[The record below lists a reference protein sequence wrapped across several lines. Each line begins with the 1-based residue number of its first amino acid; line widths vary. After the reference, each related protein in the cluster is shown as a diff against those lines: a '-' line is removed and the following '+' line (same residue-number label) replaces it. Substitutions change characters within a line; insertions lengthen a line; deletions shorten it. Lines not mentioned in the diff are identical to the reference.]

1 MGKCKIDFMQKILI
15 TGAAGFI
22 GYHLSRS
29 LLEDGIIVFGVD
41 NLNDYYD
48 TDLKEQRLKRLKS
61 FRNFTFKKIDLIDEK
76 KLNNAFLNFNPSIV
90 IHLAAQA
97 GVRYSIEN
105 PRAYLDSNLIGFHN
119 IVEQC
124 RRCKIEKLIYAS
136 SSSIYGL
143 NEKIP
148 FSVNDKTDYPVSLY
162 GATKKSNELVAH
174 AYSHLYGLKTI
185 GLRFFTVYGP
195 WGRPDMAYFSFT
207 KKIIEGRKIEVFNH
221 GNMQRDF
228 TYIDDIVDGIRN
240 TIEKDFNFEIFNL
253 GNSKSENLMT
263 MIRIIEKELNIKANI
278 VFKDMQA
285 GDVFKTYADIKKSSK
300 MLEFKPKVS
309 LQIGLKRTIDW
320 YKSFIGLK

>member
-1 MGKCKIDFMQKILI
+1 M
-15 TGAAGFI
+15 
-22 GYHLSRS
+22 
-29 LLEDGIIVFGVD
+29 
-41 NLNDYYD
+41 
-48 TDLKEQRLKRLKS
+48 
-61 FRNFTFKKIDLIDEK
+61 
-76 KLNNAFLNFNPSIV
+76 
-90 IHLAAQA
+90 
-97 GVRYSIEN
+97 
-105 PRAYLDSNLIGFHN
+105 IGFHN
-119 IVEQC
+119 VIDQC
-124 RRCKIEKLIYAS
+124 RRCKINKLIYAS

-174 AYSHLYGLKTI
+174 AYSHLYGVKTI

-240 TIEKDFNFEIFNL
+240 TIDKDFNFEIFNL
-253 GNSKSENLMT
+253 GNSKSEDLMT
-263 MIRIIEKELNIKANI
+263 MIRIIEKELNINAKI

-309 LQIGLKRTIDW
+309 LQVGLKRTIDW

>member
-1 MGKCKIDFMQKILI
+1 MQKILI

-29 LLEDGIIVFGVD
+29 LLKDGALILGID
-41 NLNDYYD
+41 NLNNYYD

-76 KLNNAFLNFNPSIV
+76 KLNNVFLNFNPSIV

-119 IVEQC
+119 VIEQC
-124 RRCKIEKLIYAS
+124 RRCKINKLIYAS

-174 AYSHLYGLKTI
+174 AYSHLYGVKTI

-240 TIEKDFNFEIFNL
+240 TIDKDFNFEIFNL
-253 GNSKSENLMT
+253 GNSKSEDLMT

-278 VFKDMQA
+278 VFKNMQA
-285 GDVFKTYADIKKSSK
+285 GDVFKTYADIKKSIK

-309 LQIGLKRTIDW
+309 LQIGLKKTIDW
-320 YKSFIGLK
+320 YKSFIVFK

>member
-1 MGKCKIDFMQKILI
+1 MQKILI

-29 LLEDGIIVFGVD
+29 LLEDGITVFGVD
-41 NLNDYYD
+41 NLNNYYD
-48 TDLKEQRLKRLKS
+48 TDLKKQRLKRLKS
-61 FRNFTFKKIDLIDEK
+61 FRNFIFKKIDLIDEK

-119 IVEQC
+119 IIEQC
-124 RRCKIEKLIYAS
+124 RKYKINKLIYAS

-143 NEKIP
+143 NKKIP
-148 FSVNDKTDYPVSLY
+148 FSVNDKTDFPVSLY

-195 WGRPDMAYFSFT
+195 WGRPDMAYFSFA
-207 KKIIEGRKIEVFNH
+207 KKIIEGKKIEVFNH

-228 TYIDDIVDGIRN
+228 TYIDDIIDGIRN
-240 TIEKDFNFEIFNL
+240 TIEKDFTYEIFNL
-253 GNSKSENLMT
+253 GNSKSEDLMT

-285 GDVFKTYADIKKSSK
+285 GDVFKTYADIKKSNK
-300 MLEFKPKVS
+300 MLKFKPKVS

-320 YKSFIGLK
+320 YKSFIGFK

>member
-1 MGKCKIDFMQKILI
+1 MQKILI

-29 LLEDGIIVFGVD
+29 LLKDGAIILGID
-41 NLNDYYD
+41 NLNNYYD
-48 TDLKEQRLKRLKS
+48 TGLKEQRLKRLKG
-61 FRNFTFKKIDLIDEK
+61 FKNFTFKKIDLIDEK
-76 KLNNAFLNFNPSIV
+76 KLNNVFLNFNPSIV

-119 IVEQC
+119 LIEQC
-124 RRCKIEKLIYAS
+124 RRCKINKLIYAS

-174 AYSHLYGLKTI
+174 AYSHLYGVKTI

-240 TIEKDFNFEIFNL
+240 TIDKDFNFEIFNL
-253 GNSKSENLMT
+253 GNSKSEDLMT
-263 MIRIIEKELNIKANI
+263 MIRIIEKELNINAKI

-309 LQIGLKRTIDW
+309 LQVGLKRTIDW

>member
-1 MGKCKIDFMQKILI
+1 MSKIFI

-29 LLEDGIIVFGVD
+29 LLKDGAIILGID
-41 NLNDYYD
+41 NLNNYYD
-48 TDLKEQRLKRLKS
+48 TGLKEQRLKRLKG
-61 FRNFTFKKIDLIDEK
+61 FKNFTFKKIDLIDEK
-76 KLNNAFLNFNPSIV
+76 KLNNVFLNFNPSIV

-119 IVEQC
+119 VIEQC
-124 RRCKIEKLIYAS
+124 RRSKINKLIYAS

-174 AYSHLYGLKTI
+174 AYSHLYGVKTI

-253 GNSKSENLMT
+253 GNSKSEDLMT
-263 MIRIIEKELNIKANI
+263 MIRIIEKELNINAKI

-309 LQIGLKRTIDW
+309 LQVGLKRTIDW

>member
-1 MGKCKIDFMQKILI
+1 MQKILI

-29 LLEDGIIVFGVD
+29 LLKDVAIILGID
-41 NLNDYYD
+41 NLNNYYD
-48 TDLKEQRLKRLKS
+48 TGLKEQRLKRLKG
-61 FRNFTFKKIDLIDEK
+61 FKNFTFKKIDLIDEK
-76 KLNNAFLNFNPSIV
+76 KLNNVFLNLNPSIV

-119 IVEQC
+119 VIEQC
-124 RRCKIEKLIYAS
+124 RRCKINKLIYAS

-174 AYSHLYGLKTI
+174 AYSHLYGVKTI

-240 TIEKDFNFEIFNL
+240 TIDKDFNFEIFNL
-253 GNSKSENLMT
+253 GNSKSEDLMT
-263 MIRIIEKELNIKANI
+263 MIRIIEKELNINAKI

-309 LQIGLKRTIDW
+309 LQVGLKRTIDW

>member
-1 MGKCKIDFMQKILI
+1 MQKILI

-29 LLEDGIIVFGVD
+29 LLKDGAIILGID
-41 NLNDYYD
+41 NLNNYYD
-48 TDLKEQRLKRLKS
+48 TSLKEQRLKRLKV
-61 FRNFTFKKIDLIDEK
+61 FKNFTFKKIDLIDEK
-76 KLNNAFLNFNPSIV
+76 KLNNVFLNFNPSIV

-119 IVEQC
+119 VIEQC
-124 RRCKIEKLIYAS
+124 RRCKINKLIYAS

-174 AYSHLYGLKTI
+174 AYSHLYGVKTI

-240 TIEKDFNFEIFNL
+240 AIEKDFNFEIFNL

>member
-1 MGKCKIDFMQKILI
+1 MQKILI

-29 LLEDGIIVFGVD
+29 LLKDGAIILGID
-41 NLNDYYD
+41 NLNNYYD
-48 TDLKEQRLKRLKS
+48 TGLKEQRLKRLKG
-61 FRNFTFKKIDLIDEK
+61 FKNFTFKKIDLIDEK
-76 KLNNAFLNFNPSIV
+76 KLNNVFLNFNPSIV

-119 IVEQC
+119 VIDQC
-124 RRCKIEKLIYAS
+124 RRCKINKLIYAS

-174 AYSHLYGLKTI
+174 AYSHLYGVKTI

-240 TIEKDFNFEIFNL
+240 TIDKDFNFEIFNL
-253 GNSKSENLMT
+253 GNSKSEDLMT
-263 MIRIIEKELNIKANI
+263 MIRIIEKELNINAKI

-309 LQIGLKRTIDW
+309 LQVGLKRTIDW

>member
-1 MGKCKIDFMQKILI
+1 MQKILI

-29 LLEDGIIVFGVD
+29 LLEDGNIVFGVD
-41 NLNDYYD
+41 NLNNYYD

-207 KKIIEGRKIEVFNH
+207 KKIIAGRKIEVFNH

-240 TIEKDFNFEIFNL
+240 SIEKDFNFEIFNL

>member
-1 MGKCKIDFMQKILI
+1 MQKILI

-29 LLEDGIIVFGVD
+29 LLKDGAIILGID
-41 NLNDYYD
+41 NLNNYYD
-48 TDLKEQRLKRLKS
+48 TGLKEQRLKRLKG
-61 FRNFTFKKIDLIDEK
+61 FKNFTFKKIDLIDEK
-76 KLNNAFLNFNPSIV
+76 KINNVFLNFNPSIV

-119 IVEQC
+119 VIEQC
-124 RRCKIEKLIYAS
+124 RRYKINKLIYAS

-174 AYSHLYGLKTI
+174 AYSHLYGVKTI

-240 TIEKDFNFEIFNL
+240 TIDKDFNFEIFNL
-253 GNSKSENLMT
+253 GNSKSEDLMT
-263 MIRIIEKELNIKANI
+263 MIRIIEKELNINAKI

-309 LQIGLKRTIDW
+309 LQVGLKRTIDW

>member
-1 MGKCKIDFMQKILI
+1 MQKILI

-41 NLNDYYD
+41 NLNNYYD
-48 TDLKEQRLKRLKS
+48 PDLKKQRLKRLKS
-61 FRNFTFKKIDLIDEK
+61 FKNFNFKKIDLIDEK

-119 IVEQC
+119 VIEQC
-124 RRCKIEKLIYAS
+124 RRSKINKLIYAS

-174 AYSHLYGLKTI
+174 AYSHLYGVKTI

-240 TIEKDFNFEIFNL
+240 TIDKDFNFEIFNL
-253 GNSKSENLMT
+253 GNSKSEDLMT
-263 MIRIIEKELNIKANI
+263 MIRIIENELNINAKI

-320 YKSFIGLK
+320 YKNFIGLK

>member
-1 MGKCKIDFMQKILI
+1 MQKILI

-29 LLEDGIIVFGVD
+29 LLKDGAIILGID
-41 NLNDYYD
+41 NLNNYYD
-48 TDLKEQRLKRLKS
+48 TGLKEQRLKRLKG
-61 FRNFTFKKIDLIDEK
+61 FKNFTFKKIDLIDEK
-76 KLNNAFLNFNPSIV
+76 KLNNVFLNFNPSTV
-90 IHLAAQA
+90 IHFAAQA

-119 IVEQC
+119 VIEQC
-124 RRCKIEKLIYAS
+124 RRCKINKLIYAS

-174 AYSHLYGLKTI
+174 AYSHLYGVKTI

-240 TIEKDFNFEIFNL
+240 TIDKDFNFEIFNL
-253 GNSKSENLMT
+253 GNSKSEDLMT
-263 MIRIIEKELNIKANI
+263 MIRIIEKELNINAKI

-309 LQIGLKRTIDW
+309 LQVGLKRTIDW

>member
-1 MGKCKIDFMQKILI
+1 MQKILI

-29 LLEDGIIVFGVD
+29 LLKDGAIILGID
-41 NLNDYYD
+41 NLNNYYD
-48 TDLKEQRLKRLKS
+48 TGLKEQRLKRLKG
-61 FRNFTFKKIDLIDEK
+61 FKNFTFKKIDLIDEK
-76 KLNNAFLNFNPSIV
+76 KLNNVFLNFNPSAI

-119 IVEQC
+119 VIEQC
-124 RRCKIEKLIYAS
+124 RRCKINKLIYAS

-174 AYSHLYGLKTI
+174 AYSHLYGVKTI

-240 TIEKDFNFEIFNL
+240 TIDKDFNFEIFNL
-253 GNSKSENLMT
+253 GNSKSEDLMT
-263 MIRIIEKELNIKANI
+263 MIRIIEKELNINAKI

-309 LQIGLKRTIDW
+309 LQVGLKRTIDW
-320 YKSFIGLK
+320 YKSFIGL

>member
-1 MGKCKIDFMQKILI
+1 MQKILI

-29 LLEDGIIVFGVD
+29 LLKDGAIILGID
-41 NLNDYYD
+41 NLNNYYD
-48 TDLKEQRLKRLKS
+48 TGLKEQRLKRLKG
-61 FRNFTFKKIDLIDEK
+61 FKNFTFKKIDLIDEK
-76 KLNNAFLNFNPSIV
+76 KLNNVFLNFNPSIV
-90 IHLAAQA
+90 IHFAAQA

-119 IVEQC
+119 VIEQC
-124 RRCKIEKLIYAS
+124 RRCKTEKLIYAS

-174 AYSHLYGLKTI
+174 AYSHLYGVKTI

-240 TIEKDFNFEIFNL
+240 TIDKDFNFEIFNL
-253 GNSKSENLMT
+253 GNSKSEDLMT
-263 MIRIIEKELNIKANI
+263 MIRIIEKELNINAKI

-300 MLEFKPKVS
+300 MLKFKPKVS
-309 LQIGLKRTIDW
+309 LQVGLKRTIDW

>member
-1 MGKCKIDFMQKILI
+1 MQKILI

-41 NLNDYYD
+41 NLNNFYD
-48 TDLKEQRLKRLKS
+48 KDLKEQRLKRLKS

-76 KLNNAFLNFNPSIV
+76 KLKNALLNFNPSIV

-119 IVEQC
+119 VIEQC
-124 RRCKIEKLIYAS
+124 RRCKINKLIYAS

-174 AYSHLYGLKTI
+174 AYSHLYGVKTI

-240 TIEKDFNFEIFNL
+240 TIDKDFNFEIFNL
-253 GNSKSENLMT
+253 GNSKSEDLMT
-263 MIRIIEKELNIKANI
+263 MIRIIEKELNINAKI

-300 MLEFKPKVS
+300 MLDFKPKVS
-309 LQIGLKRTIDW
+309 LQVGLKRTIDW

>member
-1 MGKCKIDFMQKILI
+1 MQKILI

-29 LLEDGIIVFGVD
+29 LLKDGAIILGID
-41 NLNDYYD
+41 NLNNYYD
-48 TDLKEQRLKRLKS
+48 PGLKEQRLKRLKG
-61 FRNFTFKKIDLIDEK
+61 FKNFTFRKIDLIDEK
-76 KLNNAFLNFNPSIV
+76 KLNNVFLNFNPSIV

-119 IVEQC
+119 IIEQC
-124 RRCKIEKLIYAS
+124 RRCKINKLIYAS

-174 AYSHLYGLKTI
+174 AYSHLYGVKTI

-240 TIEKDFNFEIFNL
+240 AIEKDFNFEIFNL
-253 GNSKSENLMT
+253 GNSKSEDLMT
-263 MIRIIEKELNIKANI
+263 MIRIIEKELNINAKI

-300 MLEFKPKVS
+300 MLDFKPKVS
-309 LQIGLKRTIDW
+309 LQVGLKRTIDW

>member
-1 MGKCKIDFMQKILI
+1 MQKILI

-41 NLNDYYD
+41 SLNNFYD
-48 TDLKEQRLKRLKS
+48 TNLKEQRLKRLKS

-76 KLNNAFLNFNPSIV
+76 KLNNALLNFNPSVV

-119 IVEQC
+119 IIEQC
-124 RRCKIEKLIYAS
+124 RRCEINKLIYAS

-253 GNSKSENLMT
+253 GNSKSEDLMT
-263 MIRIIEKELNIKANI
+263 MIRIIEEELNIKANI

-285 GDVFKTYADIKKSSK
+285 GDVFKTYADITKSSK

-320 YKSFIGLK
+320 YKSFTGLK

>member
-1 MGKCKIDFMQKILI
+1 MQKILI

-22 GYHLSRS
+22 GYHLSKS

-41 NLNDYYD
+41 NLNNYYD
-48 TDLKEQRLKRLKS
+48 TDLKDQRLKRLKS
-61 FRNFTFKKIDLIDEK
+61 FRNFSFKKIDLIDEK
-76 KLNNAFLNFNPSIV
+76 ELKNAFLKFNPSIV

-119 IVEQC
+119 VIDQC
-124 RRCKIEKLIYAS
+124 RRCKINKLIYAS

-174 AYSHLYGLKTI
+174 AYSHLYGVKTI

-253 GNSKSENLMT
+253 GNSKSEDLMT

-278 VFKDMQA
+278 VFKEMQA
-285 GDVFKTYADIKKSSK
+285 GDVFKTYADIKKSIK

-309 LQIGLKRTIDW
+309 LQIGLKKTIDW
-320 YKSFIGLK
+320 YKSFIRFK

>member
-1 MGKCKIDFMQKILI
+1 MQKILI
-15 TGAAGFI
+15 TGTARFI

-41 NLNDYYD
+41 NLNNYYD

-207 KKIIEGRKIEVFNH
+207 KKIIAGRKIEVFNH

-253 GNSKSENLMT
+253 GNSKSEDLMT
-263 MIRIIEKELNIKANI
+263 MIRIIEKELNIKANL

-285 GDVFKTYADIKKSSK
+285 GDVFKTYADIKKSIK

-320 YKSFIGLK
+320 YKSFIGFK

>member
-1 MGKCKIDFMQKILI
+1 MQKILI

-29 LLEDGIIVFGVD
+29 LLEDGNIVFGVD
-41 NLNDYYD
+41 NLNNYYD

-76 KLNNAFLNFNPSIV
+76 KLNNAFLDFNPSIV

>member
-1 MGKCKIDFMQKILI
+1 MQKILI

-41 NLNDYYD
+41 NLNNYYD
-48 TDLKEQRLKRLKS
+48 PDLKKQRLKRLKS
-61 FRNFTFKKIDLIDEK
+61 FKNFIFKKIDIINEK

-105 PRAYLDSNLIGFHN
+105 PRSYLNSNLIGFHN
-119 IVEQC
+119 IIEQC
-124 RRCKIEKLIYAS
+124 KKCKIDKLIYAS

-143 NEKIP
+143 NEKTP

-174 AYSHLYGLKTI
+174 TYSHLYGLKTI

-207 KKIIEGRKIEVFNH
+207 KKIIEGKKIEVFNH

-253 GNSKSENLMT
+253 GNSKCEDLMT
-263 MIRIIEKELNIKANI
+263 MIRIIEKELKIKAKI
-278 VFKDMQA
+278 VFRDMQP
-285 GDVFKTYADIKKSSK
+285 GDVTKTHAEIEKSTK
-300 MLEFKPKVS
+300 MLGFKPKVS

-320 YKSFIGLK
+320 YKSFLE

>member
-1 MGKCKIDFMQKILI
+1 MQKILI

-29 LLEDGIIVFGVD
+29 LLKDGAIILGID
-41 NLNDYYD
+41 NLNNYYD
-48 TDLKEQRLKRLKS
+48 TGLKEQRLKRLKG
-61 FRNFTFKKIDLIDEK
+61 FKNFTFKKIDLIDEK
-76 KLNNAFLNFNPSIV
+76 KINNAFLNFNPSIV

-105 PRAYLDSNLIGFHN
+105 PKAYLDSNLIGFHN
-119 IVEQC
+119 VIEQC
-124 RRCKIEKLIYAS
+124 RCCKINKLIYAS

-148 FSVNDKTDYPVSLY
+148 FSVNDQTDYPVSLY

-174 AYSHLYGLKTI
+174 AYSHLYGVKTI

-240 TIEKDFNFEIFNL
+240 TIDKDFNFEIFNL
-253 GNSKSENLMT
+253 GNSKSEDLMT
-263 MIRIIEKELNIKANI
+263 MIRIIEKELNINAKI

-309 LQIGLKRTIDW
+309 LQVGLKKTIDW

>member
-1 MGKCKIDFMQKILI
+1 MSKILI

-29 LLEDGIIVFGVD
+29 LLKDGAIILGID
-41 NLNDYYD
+41 NLNNYYD
-48 TDLKEQRLKRLKS
+48 TGLKEQRLKRLKG
-61 FRNFTFKKIDLIDEK
+61 FKNFTFKKIDLIDEK
-76 KLNNAFLNFNPSIV
+76 KINNVFLNFNPSIV

-119 IVEQC
+119 IIEQC
-124 RRCKIEKLIYAS
+124 RRCKINKLIYAS

-240 TIEKDFNFEIFNL
+240 TIDKDFNFEIFNL
-253 GNSKSENLMT
+253 GNSKSEDLMT
-263 MIRIIEKELNIKANI
+263 MIRIIEKELNINAKI

-300 MLEFKPKVS
+300 MLDFKPKVS
-309 LQIGLKRTIDW
+309 LQVGLKRTIDW

>member
-1 MGKCKIDFMQKILI
+1 MSKILI

-29 LLEDGIIVFGVD
+29 LLKDGAIILGID
-41 NLNDYYD
+41 NLNNYYD
-48 TDLKEQRLKRLKS
+48 TGLKEQRLKRLKG
-61 FRNFTFKKIDLIDEK
+61 FKNFTFKKIDLIDEK
-76 KLNNAFLNFNPSIV
+76 KLNNVFLNFNPSIA

-119 IVEQC
+119 IIEQC
-124 RRCKIEKLIYAS
+124 RKCKINKLIYAS

-143 NEKIP
+143 NKKIP

-174 AYSHLYGLKTI
+174 AYSHLYGVKTI

-240 TIEKDFNFEIFNL
+240 TIDKDFNFEIFNL
-253 GNSKSENLMT
+253 GNSKSEDLMT
-263 MIRIIEKELNIKANI
+263 MIRIIEKELNINAKI

-309 LQIGLKRTIDW
+309 LQVGLKRTIDW

>member
-1 MGKCKIDFMQKILI
+1 MLKILI

-29 LLEDGIIVFGVD
+29 LLEDGIMVFGVD
-41 NLNDYYD
+41 SLNNYYD
-48 TDLKEQRLKRLKS
+48 EKLKEQRLKRLKG
-61 FRNFTFKKIDLIDEK
+61 FKNFTFKKIDLIDEK
-76 KLNNAFLNFNPSIV
+76 KLNNVFLNFNPSIV

-119 IVEQC
+119 VIEQC
-124 RRCKIEKLIYAS
+124 RRCKINKLIYAS

-174 AYSHLYGLKTI
+174 AYSHLYGVKTI

-240 TIEKDFNFEIFNL
+240 TIDKDFNFEIFNL
-253 GNSKSENLMT
+253 GNSKSEDLMT
-263 MIRIIEKELNIKANI
+263 MIRIIEKELNINAKI

-309 LQIGLKRTIDW
+309 LQVGLKRTIDW

>member
-1 MGKCKIDFMQKILI
+1 MQKILI

-29 LLEDGIIVFGVD
+29 LLKDGAIILGID
-41 NLNDYYD
+41 NLNNYYD
-48 TDLKEQRLKRLKS
+48 TGLKEQRLKRLKG
-61 FRNFTFKKIDLIDEK
+61 FKNFTFKKIDLIDEK
-76 KLNNAFLNFNPSIV
+76 KLNNVFLNFNPSIV

-119 IVEQC
+119 VIEQC
-124 RRCKIEKLIYAS
+124 RRCEVNKLIYAS

-174 AYSHLYGLKTI
+174 AYSHLYGVKTI

-240 TIEKDFNFEIFNL
+240 TIDKDFNFEIFNL
-253 GNSKSENLMT
+253 GNSKSEDLMT
-263 MIRIIEKELNIKANI
+263 MIRIIEKELNINAKI

-309 LQIGLKRTIDW
+309 LQVGLKRTIDW

>member
-1 MGKCKIDFMQKILI
+1 MEKILI

-29 LLEDGIIVFGVD
+29 LLKDGAIILGID
-41 NLNDYYD
+41 SLNNYYD
-48 TDLKEQRLKRLKS
+48 TGLKEQRLKRLKS
-61 FRNFTFKKIDLIDEK
+61 FKNFTFKKIDIIDEK
-76 KLNNAFLNFNPSIV
+76 KLKNAFLKFNPSIV

-105 PRAYLDSNLIGFHN
+105 PRAFLDSNLIGFHN
-119 IVEQC
+119 IIEQC
-124 RRCKIEKLIYAS
+124 KQSKINKLIYAS

-143 NEKIP
+143 NEKVP
-148 FSVNDKTDYPVSLY
+148 FSVNDQTDYPVSLY

-174 AYSHLYGLKTI
+174 AYSHLYGVKTI

-240 TIEKDFNFEIFNL
+240 TIDKDFNFEIFNL
-253 GNSKSENLMT
+253 GNSKSEDLMT

-278 VFKDMQA
+278 IFKDMQA
-285 GDVFKTYADIKKSSK
+285 GDVYKTYADIKKSNK

-309 LQIGLKRTIDW
+309 LNIGLKRTIDW
-320 YKSFIGLK
+320 YKSFIGFK

>member
-1 MGKCKIDFMQKILI
+1 MSKILI

-29 LLEDGIIVFGVD
+29 LLKDGAIILGID
-41 NLNDYYD
+41 NLNNYYD
-48 TDLKEQRLKRLKS
+48 TGLKEQRLKRLKG
-61 FRNFTFKKIDLIDEK
+61 FKNFTFKKIDLIDEK
-76 KLNNAFLNFNPSIV
+76 KLNNVFLNFNPSIV

-119 IVEQC
+119 VIEQC
-124 RRCKIEKLIYAS
+124 RRCKINKLIYAS

-174 AYSHLYGLKTI
+174 AYSHLYGVKTI

-240 TIEKDFNFEIFNL
+240 TIDKDFNFEIFNL
-253 GNSKSENLMT
+253 GNSKSEDLMT
-263 MIRIIEKELNIKANI
+263 MIRIIEKELNINAKI

-309 LQIGLKRTIDW
+309 LQVGLKRTIDW

>member
-1 MGKCKIDFMQKILI
+1 MQKILI

-29 LLEDGIIVFGVD
+29 LLKDGAIILGID
-41 NLNDYYD
+41 NLNNYYD
-48 TDLKEQRLKRLKS
+48 TGLKEQRLKRLKG
-61 FRNFTFKKIDLIDEK
+61 FKNFTFKKIDLIDEK
-76 KLNNAFLNFNPSIV
+76 KLNNVFLNFNPSIV

-119 IVEQC
+119 IIEQC

-240 TIEKDFNFEIFNL
+240 TIDKDFNFEIFNL
-253 GNSKSENLMT
+253 GNSKSEDLMT
-263 MIRIIEKELNIKANI
+263 MIRIIEKELNINAKI

-300 MLEFKPKVS
+300 MLDFKPKVS
-309 LQIGLKRTIDW
+309 LQVGLKRTIDW

>member
-1 MGKCKIDFMQKILI
+1 MQKILI

-29 LLEDGIIVFGVD
+29 LLKDGAIILGID
-41 NLNDYYD
+41 NLNNYYD
-48 TDLKEQRLKRLKS
+48 TGLKEQRLKRLKG
-61 FRNFTFKKIDLIDEK
+61 FKNFTFKKIDLIDEK
-76 KLNNAFLNFNPSIV
+76 KLNNVFLNFNPSAI

-119 IVEQC
+119 VIEQC
-124 RRCKIEKLIYAS
+124 RRCKINKLIYAS

-174 AYSHLYGLKTI
+174 AYSHLYGVKTI

-240 TIEKDFNFEIFNL
+240 TIDKDFNFEIFNL
-253 GNSKSENLMT
+253 GNSKSEDLMT
-263 MIRIIEKELNIKANI
+263 MIRIIEKELNINAKI

-309 LQIGLKRTIDW
+309 LQVGLKRTIDW

>member
-1 MGKCKIDFMQKILI
+1 MQKILI

-29 LLEDGIIVFGVD
+29 LLKDGAVILGID
-41 NLNDYYD
+41 NLNNYYD
-48 TDLKEQRLKRLKS
+48 IGLKEQRLKRLKG
-61 FRNFTFKKIDLIDEK
+61 FKNFTFKKIDLIDEK
-76 KLNNAFLNFNPSIV
+76 KLNNVFLNFNPSIV

-119 IVEQC
+119 VIEQC
-124 RRCKIEKLIYAS
+124 RRCKINKLIYAS

-174 AYSHLYGLKTI
+174 AYSHLYGVKTI

-240 TIEKDFNFEIFNL
+240 TIDKDFNFEIFNL
-253 GNSKSENLMT
+253 GNSKIEDLMT
-263 MIRIIEKELNIKANI
+263 MIRIIEKELNINAKI
-278 VFKDMQA
+278 VFKDLQA
-285 GDVFKTYADIKKSSK
+285 GDVFKTYADIKKSRK

-309 LQIGLKRTIDW
+309 LQVGLKRTIDW

>member
-1 MGKCKIDFMQKILI
+1 MQKILI

-41 NLNDYYD
+41 NLNNYYD
-48 TDLKEQRLKRLKS
+48 TDLKEQRLNKLKS
-61 FRNFTFKKIDLIDEK
+61 FRNFTFEKIDLIDEK
-76 KLNNAFLNFNPSIV
+76 KINNALLNFNPSIV

-119 IVEQC
+119 VIEHC
-124 RRCKIEKLIYAS
+124 RRCKINKLIYAS

-174 AYSHLYGLKTI
+174 AYSHLYGVKTI

-228 TYIDDIVDGIRN
+228 TYIDDIVDGIIN
-240 TIEKDFNFEIFNL
+240 TIDKDFNFEIFNL
-253 GNSKSENLMT
+253 GNSKSEDLMT
-263 MIRIIEKELNIKANI
+263 MIRIIEKELNINAKI
-278 VFKDMQA
+278 VFNDMQA

-309 LQIGLKRTIDW
+309 LQVGLKRTIDW
-320 YKSFIGLK
+320 YKSFIGLR